1 MGLLHLTWLLR
12 LTWIPAFTLA
22 WKQRNLQ
29 ESSSAQVLLL
39 PLNIRKQTTPAS
51 YHSIHTLAIL
61 KKWRK
66 KNGDWQQSLEK
77 PKPFHNH
84 YLSQVKILV
93 WTSKQTETKQNKGSC
108 SLTWWMSQTRAEGYS
123 LLVEYVSMYKALG
136 SILTITKGE
145 WEKER
150 KMKTSK
156 QQ

>member
-1 MGLLHLTWLLR
+1 
-12 LTWIPAFTLA
+12 
-22 WKQRNLQ
+22 
-29 ESSSAQVLLL
+29 
-39 PLNIRKQTTPAS
+39 
-51 YHSIHTLAIL
+51 
-61 KKWRK
+61 
-66 KNGDWQQSLEK
+66 
-77 PKPFHNH
+77 
-84 YLSQVKILV
+84 LSQVKILV
-93 WTSKQTETKQNKGSC
+93 WTSKQTETKQNKRSC